1 MVKTKARLISAGV
14 GSRFGAADIAIYAVL
29 VLFAAVT
36 VYPLLNVLAVSM
48 TTYTAYLRAP
58 LTIIP
63 IQPTFG
69 AYGFVFHHSLI
80 RTSYRNTILVTA
92 AGTLFRLLLTT
103 LTAFPLS
110 RRGFRGKPF
119 FMTVLVITMM
129 FNGGLI
135 PNFYLVRRL
144 GMYDTLF
151 ALFVPGALS
160 AFYVILMKNFFES
173 IPESLIEAAKMDG
186 ASEPFI
192 LRTIVLPVST
202 AIVATLALF
211 FAVGLWNSFFSAII
225 YIRRRELWT
234 LQLLLREIVVE
245 SSQAMTDE
253 LTSAGRFHTQNLKYA
268 VIIVAIAPILCLY
281 PFLQRYFVKGI
292 MIGSVK
298 E

>member
-1 MVKTKARLISAGV
+1 MVRERTVSAGV
-14 GSRFGAADIAIYAVL
+14 GARFGPGDVAIYAVL
-29 VLFAAVT
+29 LFVAILT
-36 VYPLLNVLAVSM
+36 IYPLLNVLAVSM
-48 TTYTAYLRAP
+48 SDYSVYLRNP
-58 LTIIP
+58 LTIVP
-63 IQPTFG
+63 RRFTFS
-69 AYGFVFHHSLI
+69 AYGFVLSHPVV
-80 RTSYRNTILVTA
+80 RTSYRNTLVVAA
-92 AGTLFRLLLTT
+92 AGTLFRLALTA

-119 FMTVLVITMM
+119 FMTMLIITMM

-151 ALFVPGALS
+151 ALFLPGALS

-173 IPESLIEAAKMDG
+173 IPESLVEAAKMDG

-192 LRTIVLPVST
+192 LWNIVLPVST
-202 AIVATLALF
+202 AIVATLSLF
-211 FAVGLWNSFFSAII
+211 FAVGLWNSFFSAIV

-234 LQLLLREIVVE
+234 LQLVLREIVIE
-245 SSQAMTDE
+245 NTTALIDE
-253 LTSAGRFHTQNLKYA
+253 LTSAGRFHPQNLRYA
-268 VIIVAIAPILCLY
+268 VIIVAIVPILCLY

>member
-1 MVKTKARLISAGV
+1 MVRSREVSSGV
-14 GSRFGAADIAIYAVL
+14 GIRFSAADALIYG
-29 VLFAAVT
+29 VLFVSAALMI
-36 VYPLLNVLAVSM
+36 YPFLNVFAVSM
-48 TTYTAYLRAP
+48 SDHSVYLSDP

-63 IQPTFG
+63 RKLTFS
-69 AYGFVFHHSLI
+69 AYSFVVTHPLI
-80 RTSYRNTILVTA
+80 RISYRNTVIVA
-92 AGTLFRLLLTT
+92 VGGTLFRLIITA

-110 RRGFRGKPF
+110 RRGLRGKAF
-119 FMTVLVITMM
+119 FMTVLIITMM

-135 PNFYLVRRL
+135 PNFYLIRKL
-144 GMYDTLF
+144 GMYDTLL

-160 AFYVILMKNFFES
+160 AYYVILMKNFFES

-192 LRTIVLPVST
+192 LARIVFPVST
-202 AIVATLALF
+202 AIVATLSLF
-211 FAVGLWNSFFSAII
+211 FAVGLWNSFFSAIV

-234 LQLLLREIVVE
+234 LQLVLREIVIE
-245 SSQAMTDE
+245 NTTALIDE
-253 LTSAGRFHTQNLKYA
+253 HTSAGMFHPQNLRYA
-268 VIIVAIAPILCLY
+268 VIVAAVVPILCLY